1 MGYIDIHS
9 HILPQMDDGSQ
20 SMEQSLEMLRIAESE
35 GITEIFA
42 TPHYKSGRLRADSR
56 EVSKALQRLQKAA
69 VEEGLEIQLYPGTEI
84 YYRSELEDKLD
95 NGELH
100 TMNGSNYVLVEFS
113 PLEDYSYIRNAMD
126 DILSMGYQPILAH
139 VERYQCMLKDKKRVS
154 ELRDMG
160 CGIQANA
167 GSITGDFGFTA
178 KHFLWK
184 LLKEEL
190 IDYIGTDAHNA
201 DKRKPTMQKC
211 ADMLYKKC
219 GQEYADALL
228 FGNAVKDFLE
238 LD

>member
-20 SMEQSLEMLRIAESE
+20 SMEQSLEMLRIAEAE
-35 GITEIFA
+35 GIAVMFA
-42 TPHYKSGRLRADSR
+42 TPHYKSGRFRADSK
-56 EVSKALQRLQKAA
+56 EVSRALQKLQRAA
-69 VEEGLEIQLYPGTEI
+69 AEEGLEIQLYPGTEI

-95 NGELH
+95 NAELH

-113 PLEDYSYIRNAMD
+113 PLEDYAYIRNAMD
-126 DILSMGYQPILAH
+126 DILSIGYQPILAH
-139 VERYQCMLKDKKRVS
+139 VERYQCMLKDKKRVL

-201 DKRKPTMQKC
+201 EKRRPAMKKC
-211 ADMLYKKC
+211 ASLLYKKC
-219 GQEYADALL
+219 DREYTDALL
-228 FGNAVKDFLE
+228 YGNAQHDFLE